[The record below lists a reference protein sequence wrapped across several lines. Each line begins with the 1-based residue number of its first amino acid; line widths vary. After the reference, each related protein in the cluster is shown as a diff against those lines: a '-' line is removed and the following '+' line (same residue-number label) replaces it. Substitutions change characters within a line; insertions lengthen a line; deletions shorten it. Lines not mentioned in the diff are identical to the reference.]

1 MNLIWGATLTILTL
15 IAWIG
20 QTITA
25 FSPKLGTDLGL
36 TEPESEVDPAVYAD
50 IRGEAIWDATITWTL
65 PIAGLQLNY

>member
-25 FSPKLGTDLGL
+25 FSPKLGT
-36 TEPESEVDPAVYAD
+36 
-50 IRGEAIWDATITWTL
+50 GERNLLW
-65 PIAGLQLNY
+65 